1 MMNKTP
7 SDLFFRHAREIVH
20 TMDRAIAQSRLRA
33 RKGLPPAGGYEQTL
47 ELYLGMVEFL
57 RLWAEGHRRPMQ
69 ELLREQPLNRRSVNL
84 VAAAAELL
92 DHWVPADEEAGLR
105 ALRDD
110 ELEHINLTLE
120 FLVESVQGPCPG
132 NQYCLAVETSAI
144 DVCRRV
150 LGKKLAKRGGNTRL
164 GVARVRG
171 SCAKLLSAL
180 VEGGDEP
187 LVNARIVDKLGW
199 ECISTL
205 LINLHDRLEQLLTL
219 RRRLERART
228 CAGRA
233 ARALPTRAGLPTAAA
248 AAAPPPRPRRGRRRR
263 VRARLGRRPAR
274 RRARR
279 ARCAPAASTA
289 AATRR

>member
-1 MMNKTP
+1 MNKTP

-110 ELEHINLTLE
+110 ELE
-120 FLVESVQGPCPG
+120 
-132 NQYCLAVETSAI
+132 
-144 DVCRRV
+144 
-150 LGKKLAKRGGNTRL
+150 
-164 GVARVRG
+164 
-171 SCAKLLSAL
+171 
-180 VEGGDEP
+180 
-187 LVNARIVDKLGW
+187 
-199 ECISTL
+199 
-205 LINLHDRLEQLLTL
+205 
-219 RRRLERART
+219 
-228 CAGRA
+228 
-233 ARALPTRAGLPTAAA
+233 
-248 AAAPPPRPRRGRRRR
+248 
-263 VRARLGRRPAR
+263 
-274 RRARR
+274 
-279 ARCAPAASTA
+279 
-289 AATRR
+289 